1 MIVAQPPPYL
11 TPYRQFA
18 AGLGVATEWPSFDF
32 ETYSESG
39 FAWDDVAMKWRTPEG
54 APKTSRGLSVVGVRA
69 YVEHPSFDVLSLAY
83 DLRDGTGPH
92 LWRPG
97 MANPHDLLAHVERF
111 GILSGWNTEFELTV
125 WNHHCAKRYG
135 WPRLMI
141 EQLRCSMAKARVHG
155 LPGKLENAGRVLEL
169 PPELCKE
176 PDGKRLLKK
185 FSEPRN
191 PTKKDVRT
199 RVMPCEEPEDGA
211 KLYGYNAQDLV
222 AESAVGVRCPDLD
235 ADELAIWFAD
245 QRINQRGIQV
255 DLKAVDD
262 CIAIVTQA
270 YERYNTELYALTG
283 WTVKAASEVEALKRW
298 LGNHRCPMVDLN
310 DEAVSAKLHDLA
322 RTVRDAEM
330 DRVYRVLKIRSM
342 LGSASIKKLFAFK
355 LQASAE
361 GRLHG
366 LYQYFAARTG
376 RWTGNGPQPQNLPR
390 GRFKAFADV
399 ERCLEVISHRCLD
412 LVEFYY
418 DDALDAVSSCLRAL
432 LIAAPGHD
440 LICSDYSAIE
450 GVVTAALAGEEWRLE
465 VFRTHGMIYEMSAA
479 KIMGIEFDEFVE
491 HKKRTGHHHPMRQT
505 LGKVA
510 ELASGFGGWIGAW
523 ERFGADEF
531 LSRDE
536 IKRAIL
542 AWRRESPLIVELWG
556 GQTRGFGYDAR
567 PELFG
572 LEGAIV
578 SAIQDPGQAYRYR
591 DITYQVR
598 NDVLYCTVPGGG
610 TMAYHK
616 PRLAPST
623 REYASPWE
631 LSISYEGWNSNP
643 LAGPIGWVR
652 MSLYGGKATENVVQK
667 VARAILAHALVNL
680 DRAGYWPILHS
691 HDEPCGEVAE
701 GWGSIEE
708 FEAIMNTLPA
718 WAKGWPIKARGGWRG
733 KRYRKD

>member
-1 MIVAQPPPYL
+1 MSVQ
-11 TPYRQFA
+11 YRQFA
-18 AGLGVATEWPSFDF
+18 AGLGIATEWPSFDF
-32 ETYSESG
+32 ETYSEAG
-39 FAWDDVAMKWRTPEG
+39 FAWDAAASKWRTPEG
-54 APKTSRGLSVVGVRA
+54 APKTSRGLSVVGVRV

-83 DLRDGTGPH
+83 DLRDGCGPCV
-92 LWRPG
+92 WRPG
-97 MANPHDLLAHVERF
+97 MPVPAPLLAHVHAG

-125 WNHHCAKRYG
+125 WNHHCVHRYG
-135 WPRLMI
+135 WPALRI

-169 PPELCKE
+169 PPEQCKD

-191 PTKKDVRT
+191 PTKKDART
-199 RVMPCEEPEDGA
+199 RVRPNDEPLEAA
-211 KLYGYNAQDLV
+211 KLFSYNAQDLL
-222 AESAVGVRCPDLD
+222 AEWAVGVRCPDLSP
-235 ADELAIWFAD
+235 DELAIWFAD

-270 YERYNTELYALTG
+270 YARYNAELYALTG
-283 WTVKAASEVEALKRW
+283 WTVKAASEVAALKRW
-298 LGNHRCPMVDLN
+298 LEMHGCPMVDLD
-310 DEAVSAKLHDLA
+310 DEAVSAKLNALEQ
-322 RTVRDAEM
+322 VPRDAEM

-355 LQASAE
+355 LQASAK

-390 GRFKAFADV
+390 GKFKSFADV
-399 ERCLEVISHRCLD
+399 ERCLEVIGLRCLE

-418 DDALDAVSSCLRAL
+418 DDALEAVSSCLRAL

-479 KIMGIEFDEFVE
+479 KIMSIDFNEFVE

-542 AWRRESPLIVELWG
+542 AWRRESPMIVCGAARLG
-556 GQTRGFGYDAR
+556 DSGTTPGRNCLALRAPSCRLFRTRGRRTVTERSPIRCAMMCCIAQCRAGAPWSITGHASHR
-567 PELFG
+567 PRGSTPRRGNCRSPMRVGILTRSWG
-572 LEGAIV
+572 
-578 SAIQDPGQAYRYR
+578 
-591 DITYQVR
+591 
-598 NDVLYCTVPGGG
+598 
-610 TMAYHK
+610 
-616 PRLAPST
+616 RLAGCECRCTGARQPKTWYRRLPGRSSRT
-623 REYASPWE
+623 RS
-631 LSISYEGWNSNP
+631 
-643 LAGPIGWVR
+643 
-652 MSLYGGKATENVVQK
+652 
-667 VARAILAHALVNL
+667 
-680 DRAGYWPILHS
+680 
-691 HDEPCGEVAE
+691 
-701 GWGSIEE
+701 
-708 FEAIMNTLPA
+708 
-718 WAKGWPIKARGGWRG
+718 
-733 KRYRKD
+733 